1 MRQSNH
7 LQKKMGINMNKNQI
21 VGKKVGTISVS
32 MYEESETGLPLF
44 YVQAENKHVL
54 PISHTIENT
63 LNKID

>member
-1 MRQSNH
+1 
-7 LQKKMGINMNKNQI
+7 MNKNQI